1 MVAIE
6 IDNEMFLVP
15 EEISDLIDSL
25 SEQIL
30 VLTDKLIWKA
40 EE

>member
-15 EEISDLIDSL
+15 EEISDLIDGL

-30 VLTDKLIWKA
+30 ILTDKLIWKV